1 MAIESCPDGSG
12 MATGNPFRLI
22 GFSDLDRNNPCFFGR
37 IVVSAG
43 EQGVPDK
50 NHLADC
56 DAQNVSKFSDPVGFV
71 YALLGD
77 IDGSRPTQ
85 AHGKLGNRFI
95 KQCIYL
101 LPLGKVRVPFLLLFQ
116 GSLLT

>member
-1 MAIESCPDGSG
+1 

-56 DAQNVSKFSDPVGFV
+56 DAQNVSEFSDPVGFV

-85 AHGKLGNRFI
+85 AHGKLGIDLSSNAFI
-95 KQCIYL
+95 CFRLEK
-101 LPLGKVRVPFLLLFQ
+101 P
-116 GSLLT
+116 GSHFFFSSKGAS